1 MSFPNNAFLRMLAS
15 HRPTLDA
22 LLPAME
28 QCPVSVVITNRLG
41 EIEYVNP
48 WFTRTS
54 GYERDEVIGRNPRL
68 LKSGVTTTGEYA
80 QMYDALMRKDVWR
93 GEFCNRRKDGTLF
106 WESVVMVPVL
116 SDAGEITHFM
126 ALKEDVTVRK
136 TAERSESSLMSLLRL
151 CNESST
157 RDELLQGVVELFQ
170 WRTGAQ
176 RVVAT
181 LDLPG
186 ISTPK
191 VASIGVWA
199 EGEAPAQ
206 RHHYLFVHKSE
217 QLGRIE
223 LEFGAPTPP
232 SEGEKIN
239 LRQMASTVA
248 VALAKFA
255 AEDARL
261 RAEQRSREAQ
271 KMEALGQL
279 AGGIAHDYNNILTA
293 TLLHLALAR
302 EMPELPARIR
312 GTLVELEAEAKRAA
326 RLTRQLL
333 LFSRRQ
339 LGCFERI
346 ELRAVVEQLLTML
359 KRVIGEQVTLQ
370 LADGPADAWIDGDVS
385 MVEQVILNLCINARD
400 ALGQRGGFIA
410 LRVSKRPG
418 PLQAGV
424 ALGAKGA
431 AAGPHMVCLSVS
443 DSGCGMDAQTRAR
456 LFEPFFTTKEPGHG
470 TGLGLA
476 TVYGIVERHQGV
488 IECDSE
494 LGVGTEFRVF
504 FPAQDPLQGPKSVTP
519 RQQPGTSHRPLV
531 LLVEDDPMVRA
542 MGASALR
549 LHGCE
554 VLDVPDGHAALE
566 IWARLGPKIGLLMTD
581 LVMPGGMSG
590 REVIEY
596 CRRDRPGLPAVLTS
610 GHFDARTSETL
621 KQIGRVTFLP
631 KPYEF
636 AALVDVVSRTMQASN
651 PEGEES

>member
-1 MSFPNNAFLRMLAS
+1 MTAP

-48 WFTRTS
+48 WFTKTS
-54 GYERDEVIGRNPRL
+54 GYERDEVLGRNPRF

-80 QMYDALMRKDVWR
+80 QMFDALLKKQVWR
-93 GEFCNRRKDGTLF
+93 GEFCNRRKDGMLF

-116 SDAGEITHFM
+116 SEAGEITHFM

-151 CNESST
+151 CNESAS

-170 WRTGAQ
+170 WRTGAT
-176 RVVAT
+176 RVTAS
-181 LDLPG
+181 LDLP
-186 ISTPK
+186 SVRTPK
-191 VASIGVWA
+191 CVSVGAWV
-199 EGEAPAQ
+199 EGETPAQ
-206 RHHYLFVHKSE
+206 SQQYLLVHKSE
-217 QLGRIE
+217 QFGRIE
-223 LEFGAPTPP
+223 LEFGSPVQT
-232 SEGEKIN
+232 SEGEKAN

-261 RAEQRSREAQ
+261 RAEQRSRDTQ

-339 LGCFERI
+339 LGCLERI
-346 ELRAVVEQLLTML
+346 ELRTVVEQLLTML

-370 LADGPADAWIDGDVS
+370 FADSPADAWIDGDVS
-385 MVEQVILNLCINARD
+385 MVEQVIVNLCINARD
-400 ALGQRGGFIA
+400 ALGSRGGFIA

-418 PLQAGV
+418 PLSGGTRPGV
-424 ALGAKGA
+424 NATQERPL
-431 AAGPHMVCLSVS
+431 MVCLTVS
-443 DSGCGMDAQTRAR
+443 DSGCGMDAQTKAR
-456 LFEPFFTTKEPGHG
+456 VFEPFFTTKAPGHG

-476 TVYGIVERHQGV
+476 TVYGIVERHHGV

-504 FPAQDPLQGPKSVTP
+504 FPAKEPMQGPKVVTR
-519 RQQPGTSHRPLV
+519 RQQIGISHRPLV

-554 VLDVPDGHAALE
+554 VLDVPDGKAALE
-566 IWARLGPKIGLLMTD
+566 IWARVGPKVGLLMTD
-581 LVMPGGMSG
+581 LILPGGMSG
-590 REVIEY
+590 REVIEH
-596 CRRDRPGLPAVLTS
+596 CRRDRPDLPAVLTS
-610 GHFDARTSETL
+610 GHFDARTSEL
-621 KQIGRVTFLP
+621 LNEIGRVTFLP
-631 KPYEF
+631 KPFEF